1 MSLYSDWKAI
11 ASEERAPAES
21 EKFWSD
27 YFEIEK
33 QAYKMLLKDSD
44 KVYQDKFSVL
54 ADLFHMPL
62 EHFAGFMDGIS
73 TSLKTTPDVEALTPE
88 SDIKLDIDFEKLLFN
103 MMEYKADWLVALE
116 EWDNVFSR
124 ERRDE
129 IAHEFKTSKI
139 FVNTNHIGRNDPC
152 PCGSGKKYKKCC
164 GMNA

>member
-1 MSLYSDWKAI
+1 MGLYSDWKAI
-11 ASEERAPAES
+11 ASQEYTPEES

-27 YFEIEK
+27 YFETEK
-33 QAYKMLLKDSD
+33 QAYKVLLRNHD
-44 KVYQDKFSVL
+44 KVYEDQFSAL
-54 ADLFHMPL
+54 AELFNMSL

-73 TSLKTTPDVEALTPE
+73 TSLKTTPDVESLTSE

-116 EWDNVFSR
+116 EWEGVLSS
-124 ERRDE
+124 ERRAE

-139 FVNTNHIGRNDPC
+139 YVNTNQIGRNDPC

-164 GMNA
+164 GMSA